1 MQNLIN
7 VERSPSQRVN
17 KLIKEGF
24 GLNLDMSDMPV
35 AKNVLEWFIG
45 EKFFNLGNTRDGK
58 LGRGPYAKQIQMALQ
73 LREDYCP
80 DCTDSRLVIN
90 NKLDL
95 PVDLSIGN
103 TLDRVVLLEHG
114 ICPKCKRTR
123 LDFLKEGKFCA
134 PHTLIGRCGLR
145 SGKSTWICMDC
156 SYSLHRILTISNPQ
170 EYYKLSFDSPLFFIF
185 TASAYC
191 HANESLWQPF
201 KVLRNISPWFSE
213 YHKLLKNYEEKLGE
227 NLFYDED
234 DYYFYKHVGIAGF
247 CEAPEKLHEFIGLYV
262 AIDEGEWL
270 TNSINSQA
278 SIDIASY
285 NNLAPIRSA
294 TENLQNQGIINPL
307 SAYMINMSSV
317 SDRIPQ
323 QAIHADRHTIFTHYA
338 TWEFNPSQPFKKLR
352 NAHREDSNFWRDF
365 GAVYNEKGKE
375 K

>member
-1 MQNLIN
+1 MQNLIH

-17 KLIKEGF
+17 TLIKEGF
-24 GLNLDMSDMPV
+24 GFNLDMSDMPI
-35 AKNVLEWFIG
+35 AKNVLEWLIG

-58 LGRGPYAKQIQMALQ
+58 VGRGPYAKQIQMALQ

-80 DCTDSRLVIN
+80 YCTDSRLVIN

-114 ICPKCKRTR
+114 ICPKCKRNR
-123 LDFLKEGKFCA
+123 LDFLKEGKFCV

-145 SGKSTWICMDC
+145 SGKSIWICMDC

-191 HANESLWQPF
+191 LANESLWQPF
-201 KVLRNISPWFSE
+201 KALRNISPWFSE
-213 YHKLLKNYEEKLGE
+213 YHKLLKYYEERLGE
-227 NLFYDED
+227 NVFYDED

-247 CEAPEKLHEFIGLYV
+247 CEAPEMIEQLHESIGFYV

-270 TNSINSQA
+270 DNSVTN
-278 SIDIASY
+278 IDTILE
-285 NNLAPIRSA
+285 NTLLPIRSA
-294 TENLQNQGIINPL
+294 AESLQSQGVINPL

-317 SDRIPQ
+317 SDTTSQ
-323 QAIHADRHTIFTHYA
+323 QMIGKDTVFAHYA
-338 TWEFNPSQPFKKLR
+338 TWEFNPSQTLKKLR
-352 NAHREDSNFWRDF
+352 NTHRDDSIFWRDF
-365 GAVYNEKGKE
+365 GAAYNEKGKE